1 MSLSMFVAEL
11 LPQLS
16 KVRMRDDLLAA
27 KERITVE
34 VIPLL
39 NSCVECFAKR
49 DFKSPFVQHFEKEL
63 KNELHTRIK
72 GNSIITINDIMAEV
86 LKNCEMLDRL
96 INKSEERFTKEAI
109 SILNVNIIQA
119 IEGIDFIAKYTLR
132 YLNLALT
139 AEINVLENRSEF
151 QGLQPAM
158 VKWTIDNQTAY
169 IKILAILSIK
179 EADLSR
185 KLSNMP
191 DIVVSPDSANTI
203 ETTNDEKDYDPA
215 QLGFIPVVLNPVYRL
230 GMWIAEIQAA
240 RLSSIKAERD
250 TVALRVV
257 RLEQLLTDKNDP
269 KIQREIDVYQN
280 RLEKLEYNIKQK
292 EEQYLDDAS

>member
-27 KERITVE
+27 KERIAVE

-49 DFKSPFVQHFEKEL
+49 DFKSSFVQHFEKEL
-63 KNELHTRIK
+63 KNELHIRIK
-72 GNSIITINDIMAEV
+72 GNSIITINDIMGEV

-139 AEINVLENRSEF
+139 TEINALENRSEF

-158 VKWTIDNQTAY
+158 VKWTIDNQIAY

-203 ETTNDEKDYDPA
+203 ETANDEKDYDPA

-280 RLEKLEYNIKQK
+280 RLEKLEYTIKQK